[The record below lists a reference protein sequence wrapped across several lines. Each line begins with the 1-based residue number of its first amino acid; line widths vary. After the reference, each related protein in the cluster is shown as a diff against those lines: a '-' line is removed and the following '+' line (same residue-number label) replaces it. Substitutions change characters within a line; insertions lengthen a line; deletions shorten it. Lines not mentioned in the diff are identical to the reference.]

1 MSDVLSLSRDNILK
15 LIKELQ
21 SFFKGI
27 AEEIEV
33 YVASQI
39 AGLPTLLIGG
49 HGTGKTTLVK
59 AFYDSLMVEEG
70 GSLRPVKRFM
80 ILLKE
85 RHTPFD
91 VFYTYHLPSLM
102 RGVEKVVPKAID
114 AEAVYLDEVFANPLV
129 LSALKD
135 FLEERVY
142 DKFEVKWL
150 FFTASTNPPNQYY
163 QTVLQLTNMAD
174 LDRFDVVIPI
184 ESRLGVD
191 LYEIAGMFAESEERR
206 PEPSISKI
214 DVTNINRVRGEIF
227 KIPVSV
233 KAKSMMSLFG
243 HVFNAC
249 CFEDEDRQ
257 KHFIDKFSVLADAPC
272 IRCTFK
278 GSLCSKFAVQPMRL
292 IRSTF
297 NLAKTLAWLYGKDEV
312 TYDLT
317 VKALH
322 YTLPLRL
329 IIIDEAYKSKVAT
342 LKEATRIAIREFTK
356 WYDENRPLFTVL
368 KNCVLLAR
376 KGRFSEAFNQLN
388 DLAYRYNNRPI
399 ALTLIHSFEAKLR
412 RAKEEVK
419 RRVETTDDVN
429 LLKEL
434 VNSDNDFR
442 DLAKKRYAELLGL
455 VSIKKLGDEAKRVL
469 NRMLARGL
477 LGEKEFTSLSM
488 SLQGFYSPQDIAL
501 REDLKIS
508 VKQNEVVI
516 EGSKEVISSII
527 S

>member
-1 MSDVLSLSRDNILK
+1 
-15 LIKELQ
+15 
-21 SFFKGI
+21 
-27 AEEIEV
+27 
-33 YVASQI
+33 
-39 AGLPTLLIGG
+39 
-49 HGTGKTTLVK
+49 
-59 AFYDSLMVEEG
+59 
-70 GSLRPVKRFM
+70 
-80 ILLKE
+80 
-85 RHTPFD
+85 
-91 VFYTYHLPSLM
+91 
-102 RGVEKVVPKAID
+102 
-114 AEAVYLDEVFANPLV
+114 
-129 LSALKD
+129 
-135 FLEERVY
+135 
-142 DKFEVKWL
+142 
-150 FFTASTNPPNQYY
+150 
-163 QTVLQLTNMAD
+163 
-174 LDRFDVVIPI
+174 
-184 ESRLGVD
+184 
-191 LYEIAGMFAESEERR
+191 
-206 PEPSISKI
+206 
-214 DVTNINRVRGEIF
+214 
-227 KIPVSV
+227 
-233 KAKSMMSLFG
+233 
-243 HVFNAC
+243 
-249 CFEDEDRQ
+249 
-257 KHFIDKFSVLADAPC
+257 
-272 IRCTFK
+272 
-278 GSLCSKFAVQPMRL
+278 MRL